1 MAESPLSRAS
11 AAGTG
16 DNAVAPK
23 DRFGTCPLCGRACA
37 LTFHHLI
44 PRKLHRRKAFRRRY
58 DRDVLNRG
66 VHVCRDCHD
75 GIHDFYDEMTLGM
88 RFRELDALRA
98 DPALAR
104 HFRWVAKK
112 KVRGGPRR

>member
-1 MAESPLSRAS
+1 MATR
-11 AAGTG
+11 
-16 DNAVAPK
+16 
-23 DRFGTCPLCGRACA
+23 DRRGVCPLCGRECP

-44 PRKLHRRKAFRRRY
+44 PRKLHRRKAFRKRY
-58 DRDVLNRG
+58 SRAALSQG

-75 GIHDFYDEMTLGM
+75 GIHDFYDEMTLAK
-88 RFRELDALRA
+88 RFPQVEALQC

-112 KVRGGPRR
+112 KARGGPHR